1 MTENLSQ
8 AKEVPGLGNFRKSFF
23 PRAAPGQALLGVAIF
38 SAFMAVVEFVSALS
52 KYFKPPSTVLS
63 DSYRQD
69 SIMIAAIL
77 SLIFFLLTIIMCA
90 LYYVHKKHRVDLF
103 DGGVVIVT
111 WRGSITFDWENIYDF
126 EAMPIYGRST
136 RPINWEYTLTRDD
149 DVKAK
154 FRGLE
159 GLRTLGN
166 YIEKKVS

>member
-1 MTENLSQ
+1 MP
-8 AKEVPGLGNFRKSFF
+8 AKNSEQTLQLGNFRKSFF
-23 PRAAPGQALLGVAIF
+23 PRAAPGKAMLGVAFF
-38 SAFMAVVEFVSALS
+38 SAFMAIVEFISAVN

-77 SLIFFLLTIIMCA
+77 SVIFVLLTIIMCV
-90 LYYVHKKHRVDLF
+90 LYYVHKKHRVDLY

-111 WRGSITFDWENIYDF
+111 WRGSTTFAWENIYDLKV
-126 EAMPIYGRST
+126 MPIYGRST
-136 RPINWEYTLTRDD
+136 KPINWEYTLTRDD
-149 DVKAK
+149 DVKAT

-159 GLRTLGN
+159 GVRTLGK